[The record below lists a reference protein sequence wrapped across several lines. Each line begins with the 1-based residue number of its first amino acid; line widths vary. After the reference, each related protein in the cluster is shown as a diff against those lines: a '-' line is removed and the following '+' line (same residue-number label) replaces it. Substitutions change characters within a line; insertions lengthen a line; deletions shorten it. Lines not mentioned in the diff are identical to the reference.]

1 MTKITS
7 IIPTG
12 NEQNKIIDAIKS
24 VRFSDEVMVVDS
36 LSTDDTLK
44 FADIFN
50 KSEYPSK
57 EIST

>member
-12 NEQNKIIDAIKS
+12 NEQNNIIDAIKS

-36 LSTDDTLK
+36 LSTDVTLK

-50 KSEYPSK
+50 ESEYPSK